1 MASMALRPG
10 ARAGRLVL
18 AAVSAL
24 FAVLA
29 AEVVLQVASAYVPAI
44 DLRTRRPGF
53 EYVPDSILVWRGRP
67 GYPGRDARGYRNPT
81 ALDHADIVVLGDSQ
95 TEGASV
101 PQSDIWSSVAGDN
114 LGVTAYNMGIGGW
127 SATQAAFVFRDALA
141 LDPEVIIY
149 ALYFGN
155 DFLDDYDRARTLGLL
170 DAVIDV
176 DALAHVTVPEPDPA
190 PGGPP
195 ARGLRPWLSRHSR
208 LWGVLRHARRTL
220 CVPDLRHDFEAAKEV
235 AERDPDDDETVFDG
249 PEWRTVLTAPYRWRA
264 LDDSDPAVRTGAGV
278 SKSMMLAMAAA
289 AREAGVTYVVVVIPT
304 KESVFAPRVGNPREH
319 EDLDRLVA
327 SEARLRAEVADF
339 LLAADIPSVDV
350 LKPLIDAE
358 HQPYPV
364 GRDGHPNHWGHRVI
378 GRTVAAALR
387 SLGPSRH

>member
-1 MASMALRPG
+1 MPSQSD
-10 ARAGRLVL
+10 ARGGRLIL

-29 AEVVLQVASAYVPAI
+29 AEVVLRVASAYVPAI

-141 LDPEVIIY
+141 LDPEVIAY

-155 DFLDDYDRARTLGLL
+155 DFLEDYDRARTLGLL

-176 DALAHVTVPEPDPA
+176 DALARVTVPEPDPA

-208 LWGVLRHARRTL
+208 VWGVLRHARRTL
-220 CVPDLRHDFEAAKEV
+220 WAPDLRHDFEAAKEV
-235 AERDPDDDETVFDG
+235 AERDPRDDETVFEG
-249 PEWRTVLTAPYRWRA
+249 PEWRTVLTVPYRWSA
-264 LDDSDPAVRTGAGV
+264 LDDSDPGVRAGV
-278 SKSMMLAMAAA
+278 EVSKAMMLAMAAE

-304 KESVFAPRVGNPREH
+304 KESVFAPRIRHPRQH
-319 EDLDRLVA
+319 PGLDRLVA
-327 SEARLRAEVADF
+327 AEARLRADITEF
-339 LLAADIPSVDV
+339 LLAADIPPIDV

-378 GRTVAAALR
+378 GGTIAAALR
-387 SLGPSRH
+387 SLSPSRD